1 MSRLAKLGA
10 GASLFPLGVLFAI
23 ELLDQATQSA
33 FNVLTPNIRDAFHL
47 TNAGILLIVAIAGAA
62 ALGCTLPIAV
72 LADRTNRVR
81 IALVGALVGAAFSI
95 GLGVAQGVVVAT
107 IMLVGIS
114 MGQAVIFPT
123 HNSLLADYYPVPARP
138 GIYSAHRSGISIGAI
153 VGVLLGA
160 GLAAVFSWRAPF
172 FFFAVPI
179 VLVVIVG
186 LRLREPPRGRHEQL
200 ELSEQMVAS
209 ERGEPAPLGD
219 AAAPDVVDL
228 PVEAPPSLGEAWR
241 TVWKIGVLRRIF
253 IALPFLAA
261 AIAGFTSLASLQYQ
275 ETFHLDAVHRAYLIA
290 PIQLFDLAGLAVG
303 AVVATRLARRDI
315 GLVFRMLAVAS
326 LVAAAFAVLFALAPN
341 VPLAFVGNAGIDFSL
356 AIVGPGVLASLSLA
370 IPSRVRSVGFS
381 IGALFVLPGFLVLP
395 IVGAV
400 GDAVGFRYGLL
411 ILVPIFVVGGLIVAS
426 AGGLIGR
433 DVQDVWTSMR
443 TRNQMLVDRQAGRL
457 PLLAVRELSVGY
469 DGVVVLADVAI
480 EIGEGEIVA
489 LVGTNGAGKSTLL
502 RAIGGVVEAD
512 HGAIVFDGRDITHLP
527 PDEIAR
533 LGVAQVP
540 GGEGI
545 FPNLRVEDN
554 LRVAA
559 WQGRRRGEQDADMID
574 EALTAFPTLASRRDE
589 RAANLS
595 GGQQQMLALAMA
607 TITRPKLFLIDELSL
622 GLSPLVVEQLLGAI
636 ESMRQ
641 GGTAILLVE
650 QSMNVAVAVADR
662 VYVMET
668 GVVRFSGTADE
679 LAAHPELLWSVYLQK
694 ASEALGAPAPGHAAP
709 KGDGRVE
716 VEVRELSLSFGGN
729 NALYDVS
736 LHADHGEIV
745 GIIGPN
751 GAGKTTLFDV
761 VSGFLRPDTGRVELA
776 GVDVTDRTASARA
789 RLGLGRSFQD
799 SRLFSGLTV
808 RDAVAVSLERFTDVS
823 DPFNAMLRLP
833 LQVRTE
839 AAVMERVDELLDLF
853 GLDRYAEN
861 LVSELST
868 GSRRLVDLAAV
879 VAHQPS
885 VVLLDEPSSGVA
897 QREVEA
903 MVGLLRTVRDRLDAT
918 MLVVEHDIAFI
929 AELADR
935 LVAMD
940 RGTVLT
946 SGSPRDVL
954 GLCGGRRGLPRLR
967 PSRPV
972 ALGRHGHTD
981 AHDHGGG
988 PEMNEPEAEPGPAP
1002 ARAERPWPAVS
1013 LLRRAGPVVLIVA
1026 ALIAAG
1032 VLATTHENK
1041 GTTAA
1046 TSPSTGSSQQIGHST
1061 VPLTYAAAAKVGK
1074 TSAYDWGSE
1083 CDHTTGRLKIPT
1095 VYAPPCVPVF
1105 TGSNGGATSS
1115 GVSGGAINV
1124 VYYQMQP
1131 GGLASTISAA
1141 AGTNAQA
1148 ARHRPGLRCHVQPG
1162 LRVVRAAR
1170 EPDPLHR
1177 VGGRHRSGGGARRRR
1192 HGRPATPRLCVH
1204 QRPG

>member
-1 MSRLAKLGA
+1 MSRLAKFGG
-10 GASLFPLGVLFAI
+10 GASLFPLGVLFGI

-62 ALGCTLPIAV
+62 ALACTLPIAV

-107 IMLVGIS
+107 IMLVGVS

-138 GIYSAHRSGISIGAI
+138 RVYSAHRSGISIGAI

-179 VLVVIVG
+179 VVVVIIG
-186 LRLREPPRGRHEQL
+186 LRLREPVRGRHEQL
-200 ELSEQMVAS
+200 ELSEQMLAS
-209 ERGEPAPLGD
+209 DRGEPAPLD
-219 AAAPDVVDL
+219 DLPAAPAEPAAAPLDI
-228 PVEAPPSLGEAWR
+228 PVETPPSLGEAWR

-275 ETFHLDAVHRAYLIA
+275 ETFRLDAVQRAYLIA
-290 PIQLFDLAGLAVG
+290 PIQLFDLLGLAVG
-303 AVVATRLARRDI
+303 AVIATRLARRGI

-326 LVAAAFAVLFALAPN
+326 MVAACFAVLFALAPN
-341 VPLAFVGNAGIDFSL
+341 VPLAFIGNAGIDASL

-370 IPSRVRSVGFS
+370 IPARLRSVGFS

-395 IVGAV
+395 AVGAL

-411 ILVPIFVVGGLIVAS
+411 ILVPIFVIGGLIVAS
-426 AGGLIGR
+426 AGSLIER
-433 DVQDVWTSMR
+433 DVRDVWTSMR
-443 TRNQMLVDRQAGRL
+443 TRTQMLLDRQAGRL
-457 PLLAVRELSVGY
+457 PLLAVRELAVGY

-480 EIGEGEIVA
+480 EIAEGEIVA

-512 HGAIVFDGRDITHLP
+512 HGTIVFDGRDITHLP

-559 WQGRRRGEQDADMID
+559 WQGRRRGEHDADMID
-574 EALTAFPTLASRRDE
+574 EALTAFPSLASRRDE

-622 GLSPLVVEQLLGAI
+622 GLSPIVVEQLLGAI

-641 GGTAILLVE
+641 AGTSILLVE

-668 GVVRFSGTADE
+668 GVVRFSGSADE
-679 LAAHPELLWSVYLQK
+679 LAAHPEVLWSVYLQK
-694 ASEALGAPAPGHAAP
+694 ASETLGAQALAPAAA
-709 KGDGRVE
+709 DADRRTE
-716 VEVRELSLSFGGN
+716 LEVRGISLSFGGN
-729 NALYDVS
+729 AALNDVS
-736 LHADHGEIV
+736 LHAEHGEIV

-751 GAGKTTLFDV
+751 GAGKTTLFDI
-761 VSGFLRPDTGRVELA
+761 VSGFLRPDSGRVNLSGA
-776 GVDVTDRTASARA
+776 DITDRTASARA

-808 RDAVAVSLERFTDVS
+808 RDALAVSLERFTDVA
-823 DPFNAMLRLP
+823 DPFNAVLRLP

-839 AAVMERVDELLDLF
+839 AAVHERVDELLDMF
-853 GLDRYAEN
+853 GLDRYADN

-903 MVGLLRTVRDRLDAT
+903 MVGLLRSVRGRLDAT
-918 MLVVEHDIAFI
+918 LLVVEHDIAFI

-940 RGTVLT
+940 RGAVLL
-946 SGSPRDVL
+946 SGPPHDVL
-954 GLCGGRRGLPRLR
+954 ESPVVGEAFLGSDPLAL
-967 PSRPV
+967 SRSG
-972 ALGRHGHTD
+972 A
-981 AHDHGGG
+981 GGG
-988 PEMNEPEAEPGPAP
+988 G
-1002 ARAERPWPAVS
+1002 VS
-1013 LLRRAGPVVLIVA
+1013 AGA
-1026 ALIAAG
+1026 T
-1032 VLATTHENK
+1032 ATTATTEVGPHE
-1041 GTTAA
+1041 
-1046 TSPSTGSSQQIGHST
+1046 
-1061 VPLTYAAAAKVGK
+1061 
-1074 TSAYDWGSE
+1074 
-1083 CDHTTGRLKIPT
+1083 
-1095 VYAPPCVPVF
+1095 
-1105 TGSNGGATSS
+1105 
-1115 GVSGGAINV
+1115 
-1124 VYYQMQP
+1124 
-1131 GGLASTISAA
+1131 
-1141 AGTNAQA
+1141 
-1148 ARHRPGLRCHVQPG
+1148 
-1162 LRVVRAAR
+1162 
-1170 EPDPLHR
+1170 
-1177 VGGRHRSGGGARRRR
+1177 
-1192 HGRPATPRLCVH
+1192 
-1204 QRPG
+1204 

>member
-1 MSRLAKLGA
+1 VSRLAKLGG
-10 GASLFPLGVLFAI
+10 GASLFPLGVLFGI

-62 ALGCTLPIAV
+62 ALACTLPIAV

-95 GLGVAQGVVVAT
+95 GLGVAQGIVVAA

-138 GIYSAHRSGISIGAI
+138 RIYSAHRSGISIGAI
-153 VGVLLGA
+153 IGVLLGA
-160 GLAAVFSWRAPF
+160 GLASLFSWRAPF
-172 FFFAVPI
+172 FVFAVPI
-179 VLVVIVG
+179 VIVVAVG

-209 ERGEPAPLGD
+209 ERGEPAPL
-219 AAAPDVVDL
+219 ADVVVDVDV
-228 PVEAPPSLGEAWR
+228 PVEPPPSLGEAWR

-275 ETFHLDAVHRAYLIA
+275 ETFHLDAVQRAYLIA
-290 PIQLFDLAGLAVG
+290 PIQLFDLLGLAVG
-303 AVVATRLARRDI
+303 AVIATRLARRDI

-326 LVAAAFAVLFALAPN
+326 LVASGFAVLFALAPN
-341 VPLAFVGNAGIDFSL
+341 VPLAFVGNAGIDASL

-395 IVGAV
+395 SVGAL

-411 ILVPIFVVGGLIVAS
+411 ILVPIFAIGGLIVAS

-443 TRNQMLVDRQAGRL
+443 TRTQMLVDRQAGQL

-559 WQGRRRGEQDADMID
+559 WQGRRRGEHDADMID
-574 EALTAFPTLASRRDE
+574 EALAAFPLLASRREE

-641 GGTAILLVE
+641 AGTAILLVE

-679 LAAHPELLWSVYLQK
+679 LAAHPELLWSVYVQK
-694 ASEALGAPAPGHAAP
+694 ASEALAAPAVGAATP
-709 KGDGRVE
+709 NGLGRPE

-729 NALYDVS
+729 NALHDVS
-736 LHADHGEIV
+736 MHADHGEIV

-761 VSGFLRPDTGRVELA
+761 VSGFLHADAGRVELA
-776 GVDVTDRTASARA
+776 GIDVTDRTASARA

-808 RDAVAVSLERFTDVS
+808 RDAVAVSLERFTDVR

-839 AAVMERVDELLDLF
+839 AAVMQRVDELLDLF
-853 GLDRYAEN
+853 GLDRYAERF
-861 LVSELST
+861 VSELST

-935 LVAMD
+935 VVAMD

-946 SGSPRDVL
+946 SGPPRDVL
-954 GLCGGRRGLPRLR
+954 ASPLVVEAFLGSNSLVL
-967 PSRPV
+967 SRSG
-972 ALGRHGHTD
+972 A
-981 AHDHGGG
+981 
-988 PEMNEPEAEPGPAP
+988 
-1002 ARAERPWPAVS
+1002 
-1013 LLRRAGPVVLIVA
+1013 
-1026 ALIAAG
+1026 
-1032 VLATTHENK
+1032 
-1041 GTTAA
+1041 AA
-1046 TSPSTGSSQQIGHST
+1046 TP
-1061 VPLTYAAAAKVGK
+1061 
-1074 TSAYDWGSE
+1074 
-1083 CDHTTGRLKIPT
+1083 TTT
-1095 VYAPPCVPVF
+1095 TEV
-1105 TGSNGGATSS
+1105 
-1115 GVSGGAINV
+1115 
-1124 VYYQMQP
+1124 
-1131 GGLASTISAA
+1131 
-1141 AGTNAQA
+1141 
-1148 ARHRPGLRCHVQPG
+1148 
-1162 LRVVRAAR
+1162 
-1170 EPDPLHR
+1170 DPK
-1177 VGGRHRSGGGARRRR
+1177 
-1192 HGRPATPRLCVH
+1192 
-1204 QRPG
+1204 

>member
-1 MSRLAKLGA
+1 VSRLAKLGG
-10 GASLFPLGVLFAI
+10 GASLFPLGVLFGI

-62 ALGCTLPIAV
+62 ALACTLPIAV

-81 IALVGALVGAAFSI
+81 IALIGALVGAAFSI
-95 GLGVAQGVVVAT
+95 GLGVAQDVVVAT
-107 IMLVGIS
+107 IMLVGVS

-138 GIYSAHRSGISIGAI
+138 RIYSAHRSGISIGAI

-160 GLAAVFSWRAPF
+160 GLAAAFSWRAPF

-200 ELSEQMVAS
+200 ELSEQMLVS
-209 ERGEPAPLGD
+209 ERGEPAPLDDAPAPAVISDG
-219 AAAPDVVDL
+219 AAAL
-228 PVEAPPSLGEAWR
+228 EIPVEAPPSLGEAWR

-290 PIQLFDLAGLAVG
+290 PIQLFDLLGLAVG
-303 AVVATRLARRDI
+303 AVIATRLARRDI

-341 VPLAFVGNAGIDFSL
+341 VPLAFVGNAGIDASL
-356 AIVGPGVLASLSLA
+356 AIVGPGVLAALSIA

-395 IVGAV
+395 IVGAI

-411 ILVPIFVVGGLIVAS
+411 ILVPIFVIGGLIVAS

-433 DVQDVWTSMR
+433 DVQDVWNSMR
-443 TRNQMLVDRQAGRL
+443 TRTQMLLDRQAGQL

-489 LVGTNGAGKSTLL
+489 LVGTNCAGKSTLL

-559 WQGRRRGEQDADMID
+559 WQGRRRGERDADMID
-574 EALTAFPTLASRRDE
+574 EALSAFPTLVARREE

-622 GLSPLVVEQLLGAI
+622 GLSPIVVEQLLGAI

-641 GGTAILLVE
+641 AGTAILLVE

-668 GVVRFSGTADE
+668 GVVRFSGTAEE
-679 LAAHPELLWSVYLQK
+679 LAEHPELLWSVYLEK
-694 ASEALGAPAPGHAAP
+694 ASEAMRAPAPALVAP
-709 KGDGRVE
+709 DGGGSGRAE
-716 VEVRELSLSFGGN
+716 VEVRGLSLSFGGN
-729 NALYDVS
+729 NALNGVS

-761 VSGFLRPDTGRVELA
+761 VSGFLRPDRGSVELA
-776 GVDVTDRTASARA
+776 GVDVTDWTASARA

-808 RDAVAVSLERFTDVS
+808 RDAVAVSLERFTDVR

-853 GLDRYAEN
+853 GLDRYADN

-903 MVGLLRTVRDRLDAT
+903 MVGLLRNVRDRLHAT

-940 RGTVLT
+940 QGAVLT
-946 SGSPRDVL
+946 SGLPRDVL
-954 GLCGGRRGLPRLR
+954 ESPLVGEAFLGSDPLAL
-967 PSRPV
+967 SRS
-972 ALGRHGHTD
+972 G
-981 AHDHGGG
+981 
-988 PEMNEPEAEPGPAP
+988 
-1002 ARAERPWPAVS
+1002 
-1013 LLRRAGPVVLIVA
+1013 
-1026 ALIAAG
+1026 
-1032 VLATTHENK
+1032 ATT
-1041 GTTAA
+1041 TT
-1046 TSPSTGSSQQIGHST
+1046 PSTT
-1061 VPLTYAAAAKVGK
+1061 EVG
-1074 TSAYDWGSE
+1074 
-1083 CDHTTGRLKIPT
+1083 
-1095 VYAPPCVPVF
+1095 PP
-1105 TGSNGGATSS
+1105 
-1115 GVSGGAINV
+1115 
-1124 VYYQMQP
+1124 
-1131 GGLASTISAA
+1131 
-1141 AGTNAQA
+1141 
-1148 ARHRPGLRCHVQPG
+1148 
-1162 LRVVRAAR
+1162 
-1170 EPDPLHR
+1170 
-1177 VGGRHRSGGGARRRR
+1177 
-1192 HGRPATPRLCVH
+1192 
-1204 QRPG
+1204 

>member
-1 MSRLAKLGA
+1 M
-10 GASLFPLGVLFAI
+10 
-23 ELLDQATQSA
+23 
-33 FNVLTPNIRDAFHL
+33 
-47 TNAGILLIVAIAGAA
+47 
-62 ALGCTLPIAV
+62 
-72 LADRTNRVR
+72 R

-138 GIYSAHRSGISIGAI
+138 RIYSAHRSGISIGAI

-200 ELSEQMVAS
+200 ELSEQMMAS

-219 AAAPDVVDL
+219 AAR
-228 PVEAPPSLGEAWR
+228 PPPR
-241 TVWKIGVLRRIF
+241 TPSTSRSRPRRRS
-253 IALPFLAA
+253 ARPGGPSGRSACCAASSSRLPFLAA

-275 ETFHLDAVHRAYLIA
+275 ETFHLDAVQRAYLIA

-303 AVVATRLARRDI
+303 AVIATRLARRDI

-326 LVAAAFAVLFALAPN
+326 LVAAGFAVLFALAPTSRW
-341 VPLAFVGNAGIDFSL
+341 PSSATPASTSRWPSW
-356 AIVGPGVLASLSLA
+356 GPACSPRSPS
-370 IPSRVRSVGFS
+370 PSRRGCAPSASPSARSSCCRASSCSRSSGR
-381 IGALFVLPGFLVLP
+381 
-395 IVGAV
+395 V

-411 ILVPIFVVGGLIVAS
+411 ILVPIFVIGGLIVAS

-443 TRNQMLVDRQAGRL
+443 TRTQMLLDRHAGRL

-559 WQGRRRGEQDADMID
+559 WQGRRRGEHDADMID
-574 EALTAFPTLASRRDE
+574 EALTTFPTLASRREE

-622 GLSPLVVEQLLGAI
+622 GLSPIVVEQLLGAI

-694 ASEALGAPAPGHAAP
+694 ASEALGVA
-709 KGDGRVE
+709 
-716 VEVRELSLSFGGN
+716 
-729 NALYDVS
+729 
-736 LHADHGEIV
+736 
-745 GIIGPN
+745 
-751 GAGKTTLFDV
+751 GA
-761 VSGFLRPDTGRVELA
+761 
-776 GVDVTDRTASARA
+776 
-789 RLGLGRSFQD
+789 RS
-799 SRLFSGLTV
+799 
-808 RDAVAVSLERFTDVS
+808 
-823 DPFNAMLRLP
+823 
-833 LQVRTE
+833 
-839 AAVMERVDELLDLF
+839 
-853 GLDRYAEN
+853 
-861 LVSELST
+861 
-868 GSRRLVDLAAV
+868 
-879 VAHQPS
+879 
-885 VVLLDEPSSGVA
+885 
-897 QREVEA
+897 
-903 MVGLLRTVRDRLDAT
+903 
-918 MLVVEHDIAFI
+918 
-929 AELADR
+929 
-935 LVAMD
+935 
-940 RGTVLT
+940 RG
-946 SGSPRDVL
+946 
-954 GLCGGRRGLPRLR
+954 
-967 PSRPV
+967 
-972 ALGRHGHTD
+972 
-981 AHDHGGG
+981 
-988 PEMNEPEAEPGPAP
+988 
-1002 ARAERPWPAVS
+1002 
-1013 LLRRAGPVVLIVA
+1013 
-1026 ALIAAG
+1026 AAG
-1032 VLATTHENK
+1032 
-1041 GTTAA
+1041 
-1046 TSPSTGSSQQIGHST
+1046 
-1061 VPLTYAAAAKVGK
+1061 
-1074 TSAYDWGSE
+1074 
-1083 CDHTTGRLKIPT
+1083 
-1095 VYAPPCVPVF
+1095 
-1105 TGSNGGATSS
+1105 
-1115 GVSGGAINV
+1115 
-1124 VYYQMQP
+1124 
-1131 GGLASTISAA
+1131 
-1141 AGTNAQA
+1141 
-1148 ARHRPGLRCHVQPG
+1148 
-1162 LRVVRAAR
+1162 
-1170 EPDPLHR
+1170 
-1177 VGGRHRSGGGARRRR
+1177 GGGADRARGAGALAQLRRQQRPQRRVPARRPRRDRGDHRPQRRRQDDALRRRVRVPPPRHGPGRAGRRRR
-1192 HGRPATPRLCVH
+1192 HGPHGLGPRPARASAAPSRTRACSPA
-1204 QRPG
+1204 

>member
-1 MSRLAKLGA
+1 M
-10 GASLFPLGVLFAI
+10 
-23 ELLDQATQSA
+23 
-33 FNVLTPNIRDAFHL
+33 
-47 TNAGILLIVAIAGAA
+47 
-62 ALGCTLPIAV
+62 
-72 LADRTNRVR
+72 
-81 IALVGALVGAAFSI
+81 
-95 GLGVAQGVVVAT
+95 
-107 IMLVGIS
+107 
-114 MGQAVIFPT
+114 
-123 HNSLLADYYPVPARP
+123 
-138 GIYSAHRSGISIGAI
+138 
-153 VGVLLGA
+153 
-160 GLAAVFSWRAPF
+160 
-172 FFFAVPI
+172 PI

-200 ELSEQMVAS
+200 ELSEQMIAS

-219 AAAPDVVDL
+219 AAAAAPPRSSAVDL
-228 PVEAPPSLGEAWR
+228 PVEKPPSLGEAWR

-303 AVVATRLARRDI
+303 AVIATRLARRDI

-326 LVAAAFAVLFALAPN
+326 LVAAGFAVLFALAPN

-411 ILVPIFVVGGLIVAS
+411 ILVPIFVIGGLIVAS
-426 AGGLIGR
+426 AGGLIAR

-443 TRNQMLVDRQAGRL
+443 TRTQMLVDRHAGRL

-559 WQGRRRGEQDADMID
+559 WQGRRRGEHDADMID
-574 EALTAFPTLASRRDE
+574 EALTTFPTLASRRDE

-679 LAAHPELLWSVYLQK
+679 LAAHPELLWSVYVQK
-694 ASEALGAPAPGHAAP
+694 ASEALGVTGARKSPRRRTGAAGPRSRCAGSRSASAATTPCTTCPCTPTTARSWGSSDPTAPARRRSSTSSPGSSTPTRGGSSWPASTSRTGPPRPAPG
-709 KGDGRVE
+709 
-716 VEVRELSLSFGGN
+716 
-729 NALYDVS
+729 
-736 LHADHGEIV
+736 
-745 GIIGPN
+745 
-751 GAGKTTLFDV
+751 
-761 VSGFLRPDTGRVELA
+761 
-776 GVDVTDRTASARA
+776 
-789 RLGLGRSFQD
+789 
-799 SRLFSGLTV
+799 
-808 RDAVAVSLERFTDVS
+808 
-823 DPFNAMLRLP
+823 
-833 LQVRTE
+833 
-839 AAVMERVDELLDLF
+839 
-853 GLDRYAEN
+853 
-861 LVSELST
+861 
-868 GSRRLVDLAAV
+868 
-879 VAHQPS
+879 
-885 VVLLDEPSSGVA
+885 
-897 QREVEA
+897 
-903 MVGLLRTVRDRLDAT
+903 
-918 MLVVEHDIAFI
+918 
-929 AELADR
+929 
-935 LVAMD
+935 
-940 RGTVLT
+940 
-946 SGSPRDVL
+946 SGS
-954 GLCGGRRGLPRLR
+954 GA
-967 PSRPV
+967 PSRTR
-972 ALGRHGHTD
+972 GCS
-981 AHDHGGG
+981 
-988 PEMNEPEAEPGPAP
+988 PA
-1002 ARAERPWPAVS
+1002 
-1013 LLRRAGPVVLIVA
+1013 
-1026 ALIAAG
+1026 
-1032 VLATTHENK
+1032 
-1041 GTTAA
+1041 
-1046 TSPSTGSSQQIGHST
+1046 
-1061 VPLTYAAAAKVGK
+1061 
-1074 TSAYDWGSE
+1074 
-1083 CDHTTGRLKIPT
+1083 
-1095 VYAPPCVPVF
+1095 
-1105 TGSNGGATSS
+1105 
-1115 GVSGGAINV
+1115 
-1124 VYYQMQP
+1124 
-1131 GGLASTISAA
+1131 
-1141 AGTNAQA
+1141 
-1148 ARHRPGLRCHVQPG
+1148 
-1162 LRVVRAAR
+1162 
-1170 EPDPLHR
+1170 
-1177 VGGRHRSGGGARRRR
+1177 
-1192 HGRPATPRLCVH
+1192 
-1204 QRPG
+1204 

>member
-1 MSRLAKLGA
+1 MSRLAKLG
-10 GASLFPLGVLFAI
+10 GGVSLFPLGVLFGI

-62 ALGCTLPIAV
+62 ALACTLPIAV

-95 GLGVAQGVVVAT
+95 GLGIAQSVVVAT
-107 IMLVGIS
+107 IMLVGVS

-138 GIYSAHRSGISIGAI
+138 RVYSAHRSGISIGAI
-153 VGVLLGA
+153 IGVLLGA
-160 GLAAVFSWRAPF
+160 GLASLFSWRAPF

-179 VLVVIVG
+179 VIVVIIG

-200 ELSEQMVAS
+200 ELREQMLAS

-219 AAAPDVVDL
+219 VAPSAVEPSAVAPSAVDI
-228 PVEAPPSLGEAWR
+228 PVETPPSLGEAWR

-275 ETFHLDAVHRAYLIA
+275 ETFHLDAVQRAYLIA
-290 PIQLFDLAGLAVG
+290 PIQLFDLLGLAVG
-303 AVVATRLARRDI
+303 AVIATRLAQRDI
-315 GLVFRMLAVAS
+315 SLVFRMLAVAS
-326 LVAAAFAVLFALAPN
+326 IVAAGFAVLFALAPN
-341 VPLAFVGNAGIDFSL
+341 VPVAFIGNAGIDASL

-370 IPSRVRSVGFS
+370 IPARVRSVGFS
-381 IGALFVLPGFLVLP
+381 IGALFILPGFLVLP
-395 IVGAV
+395 SVGAL
-400 GDAVGFRYGLL
+400 GDAIGFRYGLL
-411 ILVPIFVVGGLIVAS
+411 ILVPIFAIGGLIVAS
-426 AGGLIGR
+426 AGSLIER
-433 DVQDVWTSMR
+433 DVRDVWTSVR
-443 TRNQMLVDRQAGRL
+443 TRTQMLVDRHEGRL

-469 DGVVVLADVAI
+469 DGVVVLADMAI
-480 EIGEGEIVA
+480 EVGEGEIVA

-559 WQGRRRGEQDADMID
+559 WQGRRRGEHDVDMID
-574 EALTAFPTLASRRDE
+574 EALASFPTLASRREE

-622 GLSPLVVEQLLGAI
+622 GLSPIVVEQLLGAV

-641 GGTAILLVE
+641 AGTAILLVE

-668 GVVRFSGTADE
+668 GAVRFSGTADE

-694 ASEALGAPAPGHAAP
+694 ASDTLGTSAALQSPTATGGPELA
-709 KGDGRVE
+709 
-716 VEVRELSLSFGGN
+716 VRGIALAFGGN
-729 NALYDVS
+729 AALDDVS
-736 LHADHGEIV
+736 LHAGHGEIV

-761 VSGFLRPDTGRVELA
+761 ISGFLRPDAGSVELA
-776 GVDVTDRTASARA
+776 GVDITDRTASARA

-799 SRLFSGLTV
+799 SRLFAGLTV
-808 RDAVAVSLERFTDVS
+808 RDALAVSLERFTDVR

-839 AAVMERVDELLDLF
+839 AAVRQRVDEILDMF
-853 GLDRYAEN
+853 GLDRYADS

-879 VAHQPS
+879 VALQPS

-940 RGTVLT
+940 RGTVLA
-946 SGSPRDVL
+946 SGPPRQVL
-954 GLCGGRRGLPRLR
+954 EL
-967 PSRPV
+967 
-972 ALGRHGHTD
+972 
-981 AHDHGGG
+981 
-988 PEMNEPEAEPGPAP
+988 
-1002 ARAERPWPAVS
+1002 
-1013 LLRRAGPVVLIVA
+1013 PVVGEAFLGSDP
-1026 ALIAAG
+1026 LTLSRSSTG
-1032 VLATTHENK
+1032 ATT
-1041 GTTAA
+1041 TA
-1046 TSPSTGSSQQIGHST
+1046 TE
-1061 VPLTYAAAAKVGK
+1061 V
-1074 TSAYDWGSE
+1074 
-1083 CDHTTGRLKIPT
+1083 
-1095 VYAPPCVPVF
+1095 
-1105 TGSNGGATSS
+1105 
-1115 GVSGGAINV
+1115 
-1124 VYYQMQP
+1124 
-1131 GGLASTISAA
+1131 
-1141 AGTNAQA
+1141 
-1148 ARHRPGLRCHVQPG
+1148 
-1162 LRVVRAAR
+1162 
-1170 EPDPLHR
+1170 DP
-1177 VGGRHRSGGGARRRR
+1177 A
-1192 HGRPATPRLCVH
+1192 
-1204 QRPG
+1204 

>member
-1 MSRLAKLGA
+1 MSRLAKIGG
-10 GASLFPLGVLFAI
+10 GASLFPLGVLFGI

-62 ALGCTLPIAV
+62 ALACTLPIAV

-81 IALVGALVGAAFSI
+81 IALIGALVGAAFSI
-95 GLGVAQGVVVAT
+95 GLGLAQGIVVAT
-107 IMLVGIS
+107 IMLVGVS

-138 GIYSAHRSGISIGAI
+138 RVYSAHRSGISIGAI
-153 VGVLLGA
+153 AGVLLGA
-160 GLAAVFSWRAPF
+160 GLATVFSWRAPF

-179 VLVVIVG
+179 VVVVVVG
-186 LRLREPPRGRHEQL
+186 LRLREPPRGRHEQI
-200 ELSEQMVAS
+200 ELSEQMLAS
-209 ERGEPAPLGD
+209 ERGEPAPLD
-219 AAAPDVVDL
+219 DTPAPETAPAAVAIEI
-228 PVEAPPSLGEAWR
+228 PVETPPSLGEAWR

-275 ETFHLDAVHRAYLIA
+275 ETFHLDAVQRAYLIA
-290 PIQLFDLAGLAVG
+290 PIQVFDLIGLAVG
-303 AVVATRLARRDI
+303 ATIATRLAQRDI

-326 LVAAAFAVLFALAPN
+326 LVAAGFAVLFALAPN
-341 VPLAFVGNAGIDFSL
+341 VPVAFIGNAGIDASL
-356 AIVGPGVLASLSLA
+356 AIVGPGVLAALSLA

-381 IGALFVLPGFLVLP
+381 IGALFILPGFLVLP
-395 IVGAV
+395 SVGAL
-400 GDAVGFRYGLL
+400 GDAIGFRYGLL
-411 ILVPIFVVGGLIVAS
+411 ILVPIFAIGGLIVSS
-426 AGGLIGR
+426 AGSLIAR
-433 DVQDVWTSMR
+433 DVRDVWTSMR
-443 TRNQMLVDRQAGRL
+443 TRTQMLLDRQQGRL
-457 PLLAVRELSVGY
+457 PLLAVRELNVGY
-469 DGVVVLADVAI
+469 DGVAVLADVAI
-480 EIGEGEIVA
+480 EISEGEIVA

-559 WQGRRRGEQDADMID
+559 WQGRRRGERDADMID
-574 EALTAFPTLASRRDE
+574 EALAAFPTLATRRDE

-622 GLSPLVVEQLLGAI
+622 GLSPIVVEQLLGAI
-636 ESMRQ
+636 ESMRRS
-641 GGTAILLVE
+641 GTAIMLVE

-668 GVVRFSGTADE
+668 GAVRFSGTADE

-694 ASEALGAPAPGHAAP
+694 ASETLGPATAAAAAAAT
-709 KGDGRVE
+709 RRAE
-716 VEVRELSLSFGGN
+716 LEVRGISLTFGGN
-729 NALYDVS
+729 AALSDVS

-761 VSGFLRPDTGRVELA
+761 VSGFLRPDAGRVELA
-776 GVDVTDRTASARA
+776 GVDITDRTASARA

-808 RDAVAVSLERFTDVS
+808 RDAMAVSLERFTDVS
-823 DPFNAMLRLP
+823 DPFNAILRLP

-853 GLDRYAEN
+853 GLDGFADN

-940 RGTVLT
+940 RGAVLA
-946 SGSPRDVL
+946 SGPPRDVL
-954 GLCGGRRGLPRLR
+954 E
-967 PSRPV
+967 S
-972 ALGRHGHTD
+972 
-981 AHDHGGG
+981 
-988 PEMNEPEAEPGPAP
+988 
-1002 ARAERPWPAVS
+1002 
-1013 LLRRAGPVVLIVA
+1013 PVVGEAFLGSDPL
-1026 ALIAAG
+1026 ALSRSG
-1032 VLATTHENK
+1032 TVGATT
-1041 GTTAA
+1041 TAD
-1046 TSPSTGSSQQIGHST
+1046 TE
-1061 VPLTYAAAAKVGK
+1061 V
-1074 TSAYDWGSE
+1074 
-1083 CDHTTGRLKIPT
+1083 
-1095 VYAPPCVPVF
+1095 
-1105 TGSNGGATSS
+1105 
-1115 GVSGGAINV
+1115 
-1124 VYYQMQP
+1124 
-1131 GGLASTISAA
+1131 
-1141 AGTNAQA
+1141 
-1148 ARHRPGLRCHVQPG
+1148 
-1162 LRVVRAAR
+1162 
-1170 EPDPLHR
+1170 DP
-1177 VGGRHRSGGGARRRR
+1177 A
-1192 HGRPATPRLCVH
+1192 
-1204 QRPG
+1204 

>member
-1 MSRLAKLGA
+1 MSRLAKFGA
-10 GASLFPLGVLFAI
+10 GASLFPLGVLFGI

-62 ALGCTLPIAV
+62 ALACTLPIAV

-107 IMLVGIS
+107 VMLVGVS

-138 GIYSAHRSGISIGAI
+138 RIYSAHRSGISVGAI

-160 GLAAVFSWRAPF
+160 GLAAAFSWRAPF

-179 VLVVIVG
+179 ILVVIVG

-200 ELSEQMVAS
+200 ELSEQMLAS
-209 ERGEPAPLGD
+209 ERGEPAPLDD
-219 AAAPDVVDL
+219 APALDDASDSLVAL
-228 PVEAPPSLGEAWR
+228 EIPVEAPPSLGEAWR

-275 ETFHLDAVHRAYLIA
+275 ETFHLDAVERAYLIA
-290 PIQLFDLAGLAVG
+290 PIQLFDLLGLAVG
-303 AVVATRLARRDI
+303 AVIATRLARRDI

-326 LVAAAFAVLFALAPN
+326 LVAAGFAVLFALAPN
-341 VPLAFVGNAGIDFSL
+341 VPLAFVGNAGIDASL
-356 AIVGPGVLASLSLA
+356 AIVGPGVLAALSLA

-395 IVGAV
+395 SVGAL

-411 ILVPIFVVGGLIVAS
+411 ILVPIFAIGGLIVAS

-433 DVQDVWTSMR
+433 DVQDVWNSMR
-443 TRNQMLVDRQAGRL
+443 TRTQMLVDRQAGRL
-457 PLLAVRELSVGY
+457 PLLAVRELHVGY

-480 EIGEGEIVA
+480 EISEGEIVA

-559 WQGRRRGEQDADMID
+559 WQGRRRGEHDADMID
-574 EALTAFPTLASRRDE
+574 EAISAFPTLATRRDE

-622 GLSPLVVEQLLGAI
+622 GLSPMVVGQLLGAI
-636 ESMRQ
+636 ESLRQ
-641 GGTAILLVE
+641 AGTAILLVE

-668 GVVRFSGTADE
+668 GVVRFSGTAEE
-679 LAAHPELLWSVYLQK
+679 LAAHPELLWSVYLEK
-694 ASEALGAPAPGHAAP
+694 AADAMGSPAPALAAP
-709 KGDGRVE
+709 NGGGGEGGNGRAE
-716 VEVRELSLSFGGN
+716 IEVRGLSLSFGGN
-729 NALYDVS
+729 NALNDVS
-736 LHADHGEIV
+736 LRADHGEIV

-776 GVDVTDRTASARA
+776 GVDVTERTASARA

-839 AAVMERVDELLDLF
+839 AAVMERVGELLDLF
-853 GLDRYAEN
+853 GLDRYADK

-903 MVGLLRTVRDRLDAT
+903 MVGLLRNVRDRLNAT

-940 RGTVLT
+940 QGAVLT
-946 SGSPRDVL
+946 SGPPRDVL
-954 GLCGGRRGLPRLR
+954 ESPLVGEAFLGSDPLAL
-967 PSRPV
+967 SR
-972 ALGRHGHTD
+972 
-981 AHDHGGG
+981 
-988 PEMNEPEAEPGPAP
+988 
-1002 ARAERPWPAVS
+1002 S
-1013 LLRRAGPVVLIVA
+1013 
-1026 ALIAAG
+1026 
-1032 VLATTHENK
+1032 
-1041 GTTAA
+1041 
-1046 TSPSTGSSQQIGHST
+1046 
-1061 VPLTYAAAAKVGK
+1061 
-1074 TSAYDWGSE
+1074 
-1083 CDHTTGRLKIPT
+1083 
-1095 VYAPPCVPVF
+1095 
-1105 TGSNGGATSS
+1105 GATMTTPTKE
-1115 GVSGGAINV
+1115 V
-1124 VYYQMQP
+1124 
-1131 GGLASTISAA
+1131 
-1141 AGTNAQA
+1141 
-1148 ARHRPGLRCHVQPG
+1148 
-1162 LRVVRAAR
+1162 
-1170 EPDPLHR
+1170 DP
-1177 VGGRHRSGGGARRRR
+1177 
-1192 HGRPATPRLCVH
+1192 P
-1204 QRPG
+1204 

>member
-1 MSRLAKLGA
+1 MSRLAKFGA
-10 GASLFPLGVLFAI
+10 GVSLFPLGVLFGI

-47 TNAGILLIVAIAGAA
+47 TNAGILLIVAIAGAS
-62 ALGCTLPIAV
+62 ALACTLPIAV

-138 GIYSAHRSGISIGAI
+138 RIYSAHRSGISIGAI

-219 AAAPDVVDL
+219 TPAPDVVDL

-411 ILVPIFVVGGLIVAS
+411 ILVPIFVIGGLIVAS

-443 TRNQMLVDRQAGRL
+443 TRNQMLADRQAGRL

-554 LRVAA
+554 L
-559 WQGRRRGEQDADMID
+559 
-574 EALTAFPTLASRRDE
+574 
-589 RAANLS
+589 
-595 GGQQQMLALAMA
+595 
-607 TITRPKLFLIDELSL
+607 
-622 GLSPLVVEQLLGAI
+622 
-636 ESMRQ
+636 
-641 GGTAILLVE
+641 
-650 QSMNVAVAVADR
+650 
-662 VYVMET
+662 
-668 GVVRFSGTADE
+668 
-679 LAAHPELLWSVYLQK
+679 
-694 ASEALGAPAPGHAAP
+694 
-709 KGDGRVE
+709 
-716 VEVRELSLSFGGN
+716 
-729 NALYDVS
+729 
-736 LHADHGEIV
+736 
-745 GIIGPN
+745 
-751 GAGKTTLFDV
+751 
-761 VSGFLRPDTGRVELA
+761 
-776 GVDVTDRTASARA
+776 
-789 RLGLGRSFQD
+789 
-799 SRLFSGLTV
+799 
-808 RDAVAVSLERFTDVS
+808 
-823 DPFNAMLRLP
+823 
-833 LQVRTE
+833 
-839 AAVMERVDELLDLF
+839 
-853 GLDRYAEN
+853 
-861 LVSELST
+861 
-868 GSRRLVDLAAV
+868 
-879 VAHQPS
+879 
-885 VVLLDEPSSGVA
+885 
-897 QREVEA
+897 
-903 MVGLLRTVRDRLDAT
+903 
-918 MLVVEHDIAFI
+918 
-929 AELADR
+929 
-935 LVAMD
+935 
-940 RGTVLT
+940 
-946 SGSPRDVL
+946 PR
-954 GLCGGRRGLPRLR
+954 
-967 PSRPV
+967 
-972 ALGRHGHTD
+972 
-981 AHDHGGG
+981 
-988 PEMNEPEAEPGPAP
+988 
-1002 ARAERPWPAVS
+1002 
-1013 LLRRAGPVVLIVA
+1013 
-1026 ALIAAG
+1026 
-1032 VLATTHENK
+1032 
-1041 GTTAA
+1041 
-1046 TSPSTGSSQQIGHST
+1046 
-1061 VPLTYAAAAKVGK
+1061 
-1074 TSAYDWGSE
+1074 
-1083 CDHTTGRLKIPT
+1083 
-1095 VYAPPCVPVF
+1095 
-1105 TGSNGGATSS
+1105 
-1115 GVSGGAINV
+1115 
-1124 VYYQMQP
+1124 
-1131 GGLASTISAA
+1131 GGLA
-1141 AGTNAQA
+1141 GPA
-1148 ARHRPGLRCHVQPG
+1148 ARRT
-1162 LRVVRAAR
+1162 
-1170 EPDPLHR
+1170 
-1177 VGGRHRSGGGARRRR
+1177 RRR
-1192 HGRPATPRLCVH
+1192 HDR
-1204 QRPG
+1204 

>member
-1 MSRLAKLGA
+1 MTRLAKFGA
-10 GASLFPLGVLFAI
+10 GVSLFPLGVLFTI
-23 ELLDQATQSA
+23 EMLDQATQSA
-33 FNVLTPNIRDAFHL
+33 FNILTPNIRDAFHL

-62 ALGCTLPIAV
+62 ALACTLPIAF
-72 LADRTNRVR
+72 LADRMNRVR
-81 IALVGALVGAAFSI
+81 IALAGALIGAAFSI
-95 GLGVAQGVVVAT
+95 GLGFAQGIIVAT

-138 GIYSAHRSGISIGAI
+138 RVYSAHRSGISVGVI

-160 GLAAVFSWRAPF
+160 GLAALFTWRAPF

-179 VLVVIVG
+179 VVTVIVG
-186 LRLREPPRGRHEQL
+186 WRLREPPRGRHEQL
-200 ELSEQMVAS
+200 ALSEQMLAS
-209 ERGEPAPLGD
+209 ERGEAAPLD
-219 AAAPDVVDL
+219 DVPTASAEELDM
-228 PVEAPPSLGEAWR
+228 PAEAPPSLGESWR

-261 AIAGFTSLASLQYQ
+261 AIAGFASLASLQYQ
-275 ETFHLDAVHRAYLIA
+275 ETFHLDAVQRAYLIA
-290 PIQLFDLAGLAVG
+290 PTEIFDIAGLAVG

-326 LVAAAFAVLFALAPN
+326 IVAAAFAVLFALAPN
-341 VPLAFVGNAGIDFSL
+341 VPLAFIGNAGIVAAL
-356 AIVGPGVLASLSLA
+356 AVVGPGVLASLSIA
-370 IPSRVRSVGFS
+370 IPPRVRAVGFS
-381 IGALFVLPGFLVLP
+381 IGALFVLPGLLVLP
-395 IVGAV
+395 VVGAV

-411 ILVPIFVVGGLIVAS
+411 ILVPVFVLGGLIVSS
-426 AGGLIGR
+426 AGGLIAN
-433 DVQDVWTSMR
+433 DVRDVWTSMR
-443 TRNQMLVDRQAGRL
+443 TRTQMLMDRQAGRL
-457 PLLAVRELSVGY
+457 PLLAVRELNVGY
-469 DGVVVLADVAI
+469 DGVVVLADMAI
-480 EIGEGEIVA
+480 EVGEGEIVA

-559 WQGRRRGEQDADMID
+559 WQGRRRGERDTDMID
-574 EALTAFPTLASRRDE
+574 EALAAFPTLATRRDE

-622 GLSPLVVEQLLGAI
+622 GLSPIVVEQLLGAI

-641 GGTAILLVE
+641 AGTAILLVE

-668 GVVRFSGTADE
+668 GAVRFSGTADE
-679 LAAHPELLWSVYLQK
+679 LAAHPELLWSVYLEK
-694 ASEALGAPAPGHAAP
+694 ASETLGAPAAPAAAAA
-709 KGDGRVE
+709 RRRAVLA
-716 VEVRELSLSFGGN
+716 VRGVSLRFGGN
-729 NALYDVS
+729 AALNDVS

-761 VSGFLRPDTGRVELA
+761 VSGFLHPDTGLVELA
-776 GVDVTDRTASARA
+776 GEDVTHRSASARA

-799 SRLFSGLTV
+799 SRLFSALTV
-808 RDAVAVSLERFTDVS
+808 RDALAVSLERFTDVR
-823 DPFNAMLRLP
+823 DPFNAVLRLP

-839 AAVMERVDELLDLF
+839 AAVRERVDELLDMF
-853 GLDRYAEN
+853 GLDRYADN

-903 MVGLLRTVRDRLDAT
+903 MVGLLRSVRDRLDAT
-918 MLVVEHDIAFI
+918 LLVVEHDIAFI

-940 RGTVLT
+940 RGAVLVDGRPT
-946 SGSPRDVL
+946 EVLESPLVGEAFLGSDPLALSRSG
-954 GLCGGRRGLPRLR
+954 
-967 PSRPV
+967 
-972 ALGRHGHTD
+972 A
-981 AHDHGGG
+981 
-988 PEMNEPEAEPGPAP
+988 AP
-1002 ARAERPWPAVS
+1002 A
-1013 LLRRAGPVVLIVA
+1013 
-1026 ALIAAG
+1026 
-1032 VLATTHENK
+1032 TTI
-1041 GTTAA
+1041 TT
-1046 TSPSTGSSQQIGHST
+1046 TE
-1061 VPLTYAAAAKVGK
+1061 V
-1074 TSAYDWGSE
+1074 D
-1083 CDHTTGRLKIPT
+1083 PT
-1095 VYAPPCVPVF
+1095 
-1105 TGSNGGATSS
+1105 
-1115 GVSGGAINV
+1115 
-1124 VYYQMQP
+1124 
-1131 GGLASTISAA
+1131 
-1141 AGTNAQA
+1141 
-1148 ARHRPGLRCHVQPG
+1148 
-1162 LRVVRAAR
+1162 
-1170 EPDPLHR
+1170 
-1177 VGGRHRSGGGARRRR
+1177 
-1192 HGRPATPRLCVH
+1192 
-1204 QRPG
+1204 